1 MSKIS
6 YSKIYFFLFL
16 IFILFL
22 NLELISSNA
31 QTEMFINKISTV
43 RGMGYDVSI
52 SGDYAYF
59 TSNDGLDIVNIQD
72 PYNPEK
78 ITILE
83 ISDGAFGV
91 FIKDDFAFIAAG
103 GSGLVIADISNPTNP
118 TILGQSSG
126 HGIANHVYA
135 TDDNAFMTCYEDG
148 LKIFDI
154 SSLSNPVKIADYFDS
169 GRIDDVILV
178 DDVAYLANPSL
189 GVEVVNITT
198 PSSPQRIRTF
208 ASASGAT
215 GLSISENLLFVGCYS
230 SAVWILNITNP
241 TNPVSLGVHTDF
253 DEGEAQG
260 VVGNSTHIFVA
271 DNYGVE
277 YLNICSLP
285 QITEVAEN
293 RRGISSAHDIDF
305 KDNFIFVAG
314 GGIGVGLMIFEIS
327 DTERANL
334 IGYYVGIPAAL
345 VIIAVSVWLIVRYKN
360 RKKLKNQLIS
370 SSSSSI

>member
-1 MSKIS
+1 MNKIR
-6 YSKIYFFLFL
+6 YTKIHFVLFL
-16 IFILFL
+16 ISILFL

-43 RGMGYDVSI
+43 GEAGEMGYDVSI
-52 SGDYAYF
+52 SGDYAYI

-72 PYNPEK
+72 PYNPKK

-83 ISDGAFGV
+83 ISHGAFGV

-103 GSGLVIADISNPTNP
+103 GSGLVIADISDPTNP

-126 HGIANHVYA
+126 HGIANSIYA
-135 TDDNAFMTCYEDG
+135 TDEYAFMTCYEDG

-178 DDVAYLANPSL
+178 DDVAYLANTHL

-241 TNPVSLGVHTDF
+241 TNPVQLGVHF
-253 DEGEAQG
+253 DGDDGEAQG
-260 VVGNSTHIFVA
+260 VVGNSTHVYVA
-271 DNYGVE
+271 DYYGVE
-277 YLNICSLP
+277 FLDISNVP
-285 QITEVAEN
+285 QITEIVE
-293 RRGISSAHDIDF
+293 RRQGVSSAHDIDF
-305 KDNFIFVAG
+305 EGNFIYIAG
-314 GGIGVGLMIFEIS
+314 GSHMTELTVFEVDSSQKSGSLGFYIGL
-327 DTERANL
+327 
-334 IGYYVGIPAAL
+334 P
-345 VIIAVSVWLIVRYKN
+345 IAVVVASISFWIIFRL
-360 RKKLKNQLIS
+360 RKKNA
-370 SSSSSI
+370 